1 AVLAIASLLPACK
14 TAGEGQAGA
23 PSSDIFAGG
32 DEEKVRLALY
42 DYADGFSATV
52 QRAAGAIAAASDDLA
67 IRRRAVLWKI
77 HSIPVLRSIVARP
90 DLRSALADAWTYTL
104 QMHQYFREGKAPLPF
119 GEQQPLAVAASAAL
133 ESDFDRMA
141 SSLLKPENVDRARE
155 EIRRFVVEHPLRGG
169 LAEQVALPSEDP
181 KAGALSWL
189 LRNPLSAINPFGGID
204 EGAQAIREFTKV
216 AFGFTQI
223 VKDLPD
229 SVSWRMELLLL
240 DLEGAETVRSLDRSV
255 ATVAASAAGVAESTR
270 RLPEDLQRALTKSLE
285 DVETRSASLRETIR
299 EARGTVDSAN
309 AAIAS
314 AKELAV
320 AVGEAGRALERTGIA
335 GERMAIALGL
345 GPPPAGSAE
354 PPPATS
360 PGEKGDG
367 GGFDPKEIGDAADR
381 LT

>member
-1 AVLAIASLLPACK
+1 MKPARMRPSFFPFAVLGIASFLPGCK
-14 TAGEGQAGA
+14 TAGGEQGGA
-23 PSSDIFAGG
+23 PTADIFAGG
-32 DEEKVRLALY
+32 DEDKVRLALY

-52 QRAAGAIAAASDDLA
+52 QRASRAIVEASDDLA
-67 IRRRAVLWKI
+67 IRRRAVQWKVQ
-77 HSIPVLRSIVARP
+77 SIPVLRSIVARP
-90 DLRSALADAWTYTL
+90 DLRSALADAWTYAL
-104 QMHQYFREGKAPLPF
+104 QMHQYFREGKEPLPF
-119 GEQQPLAVAASAAL
+119 GKHQPLAVAASAAL
-133 ESDFDRMA
+133 EADFDRLA
-141 SSLLKPENVDRARE
+141 SSMLKPENVDRARE
-155 EIRRFVVEHPLRGG
+155 EIRRFVAEHPLRAG

-240 DLEGAETVRSLDRSV
+240 DLEGAEAVRSLDRSA
-255 ATVAASAAGVAESTR
+255 ATVAASAASVAESTR
-270 RLPEDLQRALTKSLE
+270 RLPEDVQRVLTKSLE
-285 DVETRSASLRETIR
+285 EVETRSASLRETIR

-320 AVGEAGRALERTGIA
+320 AVAEAGRALERTGIA

-345 GPPPAGSAE
+345 GPPP
-354 PPPATS
+354 
-360 PGEKGDG
+360 
-367 GGFDPKEIGDAADR
+367 
-381 LT
+381 